1 VSSIR
6 AKSGVACLS
15 SRPHGADVHICR
27 GDRFEYAAQLY
38 LIGLEQEARH
48 MIVGK
53 SRFGFAAPECIGPVG
68 IRPIW
73 VGDLTRGVWFVDVA
87 PNA

>member
-1 VSSIR
+1 MGPTCTYAVVVYSN
-6 AKSGVACLS
+6 A
-15 SRPHGADVHICR
+15 
-27 GDRFEYAAQLY
+27 YAAQLY

-48 MIVGK
+48 MIAGK
-53 SRFGFAAPECIGPVG
+53 SRFGFAASEYIGPVG

-73 VGDLTRGVWFVDVA
+73 VGDLTRAVWFVEVV